1 MDAKAIARETMDA
14 LEKGQYIAPD
24 GQTIDLTALLTTCL
38 NGTQSYESDGL
49 SRIREQVLA
58 QPGSHPTT
66 TFAVV
71 NETTLEGCAR
81 LIAGQQYRQIG
92 VLNFASA
99 RNPGGGFLGGARA
112 QEESLA
118 RSSGLYFSL
127 RACPEHYAFHRAQ
140 DTCLYSDRM
149 IYSPACPVFRDDA
162 GQWLARPYV
171 VDFITSPAPNAGAVF
186 QNEPGNRQYIKPA
199 LAERA
204 NKILALAAHQ
214 GCDALVLGA
223 WGCGVFRNDPRMV
236 AAIFYDYLHPTGLYS
251 NRFRHI
257 LFSVYDTSR
266 LQDTHT
272 IFARQFASLL

>member
-1 MDAKAIARETMDA
+1 MDAKAIARETVEA
-14 LEKGQYIAPD
+14 LEKGQYITPE
-24 GQTIDLTALLTTCL
+24 GQTIDLTALLATCL
-38 NGTQSYESDGL
+38 NSTQSYEPDGL

-58 QPGSHPTT
+58 RPASHLT

-71 NETTLEGCAR
+71 NETTLQGCAR
-81 LIAGQQYRQIG
+81 LIASQQYRQIG

-162 GQWLARPYV
+162 GRWLAQPYV
-171 VDFITSPAPNAGAVF
+171 VDFITSPAPNAGVILR
-186 QNEPGNRQYIKPA
+186 NEPENQKYIKPV

-204 NKILALAAHQ
+204 SKILALAAYQ

-236 AAIFYDYLHPTGLYS
+236 AAIFYGYLHPTGLYS

-266 LQDTHT
+266 SQDTYT
-272 IFARQFASLL
+272 IFARQLASLF